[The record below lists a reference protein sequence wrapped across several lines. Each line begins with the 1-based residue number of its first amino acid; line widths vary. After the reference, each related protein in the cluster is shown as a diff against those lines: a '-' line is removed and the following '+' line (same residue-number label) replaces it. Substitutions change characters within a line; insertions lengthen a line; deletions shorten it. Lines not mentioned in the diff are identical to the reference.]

1 MNKKKFVSLLCASA
15 MMFSTMSSLVVAQAD
30 TIDSDASISLAA
42 VEQPSTIENVPA
54 LISELKS
61 VEGNVATFE
70 VKITGV
76 GDKSVGAISYAVS
89 SSDSEV
95 TVSEI
100 ETADSFRAAT
110 TNVTTNGVS
119 MLSWSDSNGVAGDS
133 NVIGTYTATVNGD
146 IVDGTEYALT
156 VGYLSTAFIDD
167 PFKTYEYDPEVAD
180 DATRTLNYNIPTFK
194 VSTAVSTPEA
204 TAEATPEATAEATP
218 EATAEAT
225 PEATAT
231 VAPTTRPR
239 PTYVPEATAT
249 PEVTPTSDPG
259 ATAKPS
265 ARPTSAPPTTIE
277 NVPSLVSEL
286 KSVEGNVATF
296 ELKITGVGDKSVGAI
311 SYAVSSSDDGVTVSE
326 IAAVDSFSGAT
337 TNVTDSGVS
346 MLSWSDSNGVAGDS
360 NVIGTYTVTVSK
372 SLDYTQTYELT
383 LGYLSTAFI
392 DDPFKT
398 YEYDPEAADDTSRTL
413 NYNIP
418 SFTIEYVEPT
428 TEPGT
433 PEPTGTPAPTEKP
446 IVGTPVKVTDIVD
459 TDKAAEYEAQEDV
472 SAVYVSVVVTDTEGN
487 ELEYGEDYVVKDAEG
502 NILTQNEF
510 NGLIGGHLGNVSE
523 ALDGLSIVAYRD
535 DVKVNAQLIAEKA
548 DGSQEL
554 VDVKDEVVADPSTT
568 PTTAPSTQY
577 KFTKWTKTGS
587 SSSITSDSITRGYS
601 RTYVANFNN
610 FDEDT
615 QYIKYEITS
624 GDRYIDLVELA
635 DTTKINVEAST
646 VGTARI
652 KATLYDEAT
661 DKVLAESTTLS
672 ISVKSATSSSGSS
685 SSSGSGSTGGSSIG
699 QIAGGNL
706 GNVSIT
712 DPGIVNGNVNF
723 QDLDQ
728 AAWARD
734 AIVYLAQRGIIN
746 GRSST
751 EFAPNDSITRAEFA
765 QLVINMYGLN
775 KITSANVNVTSN
787 FADVQS
793 GTWYYNAVNIA
804 ANLGIVNGYP
814 DGNFYP
820 NNLVSRQEMALMM
833 YRVAN
838 KANAKLTAVNEQKVW
853 SDPVADWAADAVTTL
868 QMAGVINGTSD
879 TTFEAEAG
887 ATRAQAAQMIY
898 NLYQVIK

>member
-204 TAEATPEATAEATP
+204 TAEATPEATP

-239 PTYVPEATAT
+239 PTYVPEETAT

-459 TDKAAEYEAQEDV
+459 TDKAAEYEKDENV

-487 ELEYGEDYVVKDAEG
+487 ELVYGQDYVVKDAEG
-502 NILTQNEF
+502 NVLTQNEF

-523 ALDGLSIVAYRD
+523 VLDGLSIVAYRD

-554 VDVKDEVVADPSTT
+554 IDVKDEVVAEPSTT
-568 PTTAPSTQY
+568 PTTAPSSQY

-672 ISVKSATSSSGSS
+672 ISVKSATSSSGPS

-751 EFAPNDSITRAEFA
+751 EFAPNILS
-765 QLVINMYGLN
+765 
-775 KITSANVNVTSN
+775 
-787 FADVQS
+787 
-793 GTWYYNAVNIA
+793 
-804 ANLGIVNGYP
+804 
-814 DGNFYP
+814 
-820 NNLVSRQEMALMM
+820 QELSSHS
-833 YRVAN
+833 
-838 KANAKLTAVNEQKVW
+838 L
-853 SDPVADWAADAVTTL
+853 L
-868 QMAGVINGTSD
+868 
-879 TTFEAEAG
+879 
-887 ATRAQAAQMIY
+887 
-898 NLYQVIK
+898 

>member
-204 TAEATPEATAEATP
+204 TAEATPEATA
-218 EATAEAT
+218 
-225 PEATAT
+225 T

-428 TEPGT
+428 TAPGT

-523 ALDGLSIVAYRD
+523 VLDGLSIVAYRD

-548 DGSQEL
+548 DGSQDL

-661 DKVLAESTTLS
+661 DKALAESTTLS

-775 KITSANVNVTSN
+775 AVTSANVNVTSN

>member
-1 MNKKKFVSLLCASA
+1 MKKANKLVALICSLAMIFTMLANFTIASA
-15 MMFSTMSSLVVAQAD
+15 AGVGMTLELNEAQSTATTKV
-30 TIDSDASISLAA
+30 IDVKYSGLDAGIASFEVYI
-42 VEQPSTIENVPA
+42 NVPTSVTSIKTESKLFTSIIDNTA
-54 LISELKS
+54 NLADGMYNVGGISVDNVKSEDGIFATITMELGAANTSAFDVTLQDGTKMADENAVGYSLSKGDFEAAS
-61 VEGNVATFE
+61 VTIPATP
-70 VKITGV
+70 
-76 GDKSVGAISYAVS
+76 
-89 SSDSEV
+89 DSTPEV
-95 TVSEI
+95 TTEP
-100 ETADSFRAAT
+100 TPDT
-110 TNVTTNGVS
+110 T
-119 MLSWSDSNGVAGDS
+119 
-133 NVIGTYTATVNGD
+133 
-146 IVDGTEYALT
+146 
-156 VGYLSTAFIDD
+156 
-167 PFKTYEYDPEVAD
+167 
-180 DATRTLNYNIPTFK
+180 
-194 VSTAVSTPEA
+194 STPEA
-204 TAEATPEATAEATP
+204 TTEPTPEVTP
-218 EATAEAT
+218 
-225 PEATAT
+225 T
-231 VAPTTRPR
+231 VMPTVRPR
-239 PTYVPEATAT
+239 PTYEPEATAT
-249 PEVTPTSDPG
+249 PEATTEPTPETTSIPDFPSITDGIGIELIVDEELSTDTTKVINAKYVGLPDGIASFEIYINVPTSITDIKTTSSVFTSVIDN
-259 ATAKPS
+259 TANLADGKY
-265 ARPTSAPPTTIE
+265 
-277 NVPSLVSEL
+277 NVGGI
-286 KSVEGNVATF
+286 SVDNVKT
-296 ELKITGVGDKSVGAI
+296 
-311 SYAVSSSDDGVTVSE
+311 DDGVFATITMELGTPITEDTVITLQDGTKMADENAKGYSLSKGE
-326 IAAVDSFSGAT
+326 IPAAYAVLRAPAPAT
-337 TNVTDSGVS
+337 PV
-346 MLSWSDSNGVAGDS
+346 
-360 NVIGTYTVTVSK
+360 
-372 SLDYTQTYELT
+372 
-383 LGYLSTAFI
+383 
-392 DDPFKT
+392 
-398 YEYDPEAADDTSRTL
+398 
-413 NYNIP
+413 
-418 SFTIEYVEPT
+418 
-428 TEPGT
+428 PGT

-446 IVGTPVKVTDIVD
+446 IVGTPVKVTDVVD

-661 DKVLAESTTLS
+661 DKALAESTTLS

>member
-1 MNKKKFVSLLCASA
+1 MKKTKFVALLCSATMALSTFSGFISVSAAPVTDDVTAVTQAEGITKGIKLEYDTETSTATDKNINVYAVGYDLVKSGTVSIEVPDDVVEKIESATATSAMSTSITVTSLNTIKNKKFLTGSYAMAAAEDVTDQNGLLFTFNIKLTEDIANDWA
-15 MMFSTMSSLVVAQAD
+15 LVLRDNA
-30 TIDSDASISLAA
+30 
-42 VEQPSTIENVPA
+42 TIED
-54 LISELKS
+54 
-61 VEGNVATFE
+61 ATAEYKYADGAFDFE
-70 VKITGV
+70 
-76 GDKSVGAISYAVS
+76 S
-89 SSDSEV
+89 STVTKYIPTTTPEV
-95 TVSEI
+95 TTEP
-100 ETADSFRAAT
+100 T
-110 TNVTTNGVS
+110 TTPEVTTEP
-119 MLSWSDSNGVAGDS
+119 
-133 NVIGTYTATVNGD
+133 TTT
-146 IVDGTEYALT
+146 
-156 VGYLSTAFIDD
+156 
-167 PFKTYEYDPEVAD
+167 PEVTTEPTTAPSMIPAD
-180 DATRTLNYNIPTFK
+180 PRPTQMPGEATE
-194 VSTAVSTPEA
+194 TPEA
-204 TAEATPEATAEATP
+204 TVEPSAEPTTTPEVTVEPTKAPTPTPITKGIKLEYDTETSTATDKNINVYAVGYDLVKSGTVSIEVPDDVVEKIESATATSAMSTSITVTSLNTIKNKKFLTGSYAMAAAEDVTDQNGLLFTFNIKLTEDIANDWALVLRDNATIEDATAEYKYADGAFDFESSTVTKYVAPVETETPAT
-218 EATAEAT
+218 EAPATEA
-225 PEATAT
+225 PAT
-231 VAPTTRPR
+231 VAPT
-239 PTYVPEATAT
+239 A
-249 PEVTPTSDPG
+249 
-259 ATAKPS
+259 
-265 ARPTSAPPTTIE
+265 
-277 NVPSLVSEL
+277 
-286 KSVEGNVATF
+286 
-296 ELKITGVGDKSVGAI
+296 
-311 SYAVSSSDDGVTVSE
+311 
-326 IAAVDSFSGAT
+326 
-337 TNVTDSGVS
+337 
-346 MLSWSDSNGVAGDS
+346 
-360 NVIGTYTVTVSK
+360 
-372 SLDYTQTYELT
+372 
-383 LGYLSTAFI
+383 
-392 DDPFKT
+392 
-398 YEYDPEAADDTSRTL
+398 
-413 NYNIP
+413 
-418 SFTIEYVEPT
+418 
-428 TEPGT
+428 
-433 PEPTGTPAPTEKP
+433 APTEKP
-446 IVGTPVKVTDIVD
+446 IID
-459 TDKAAEYEAQEDV
+459 TVELSDLV
-472 SAVYVSVVVTDTEGN
+472 SASAAREAEAVEGAVVYVTTHVTSGNDTLVYGTDYVAKIGNTVLTEKEYTDRIWAYDGNKASDAIDDISLVFYKSADVAAKLNVEGN
-487 ELEYGEDYVVKDAEG
+487 PYAIDYGTA
-502 NILTQNEF
+502 
-510 NGLIGGHLGNVSE
+510 
-523 ALDGLSIVAYRD
+523 
-535 DVKVNAQLIAEKA
+535 KVEEP
-548 DGSQEL
+548 D
-554 VDVKDEVVADPSTT
+554 T
-568 PTTAPSTQY
+568 PSTQY

-601 RTYVANFNN
+601 RTYMANFNN

-712 DPGIVNGNVNF
+712 DPGVINGNVNF

>member
-1 MNKKKFVSLLCASA
+1 MNKTKKLVSLICSIAMIFTMMANFTLVSAADAPGMVLEYDGTNSTETKKVINAKYVGFDDGITSFTVQINIPDTVVSATATAASGFIA
-15 MMFSTMSSLVVAQAD
+15 TDNLDTTAHTYTYGGMAIDNVKTDDNVFATIELTLSAPLESDFTAKLIGSSVIAVGA
-30 TIDSDASISLAA
+30 TEYSISNGQLEASEVVIPVA
-42 VEQPSTIENVPA
+42 TETENPSTEAPSTEAPATEAPATEAPSTEAPATETPSMVPA
-54 LISELKS
+54 DPRPTQMPSEETEAPATEAPATEVPSTEAPATETPATAIPTMDPIDLGIALEYDTVNSTETKKVINAKYVGFDDGITSFTVQINIPDTVVSATATAASGFIATDNLDITAHTYTYGGMAIDNVKTDDNVFATIELTLSEDVASDFKAELIGSS
-61 VEGNVATFE
+61 VIA
-70 VKITGV
+70 
-76 GDKSVGAISYAVS
+76 VGATEYSISNGKLPAAYAVIS
-89 SSDSEV
+89 SV
-95 TVSEI
+95 TLPV
-100 ETADSFRAAT
+100 ETETPAT
-110 TNVTTNGVS
+110 E
-119 MLSWSDSNGVAGDS
+119 AP
-133 NVIGTYTATVNGD
+133 AT
-146 IVDGTEYALT
+146 
-156 VGYLSTAFIDD
+156 
-167 PFKTYEYDPEVAD
+167 
-180 DATRTLNYNIPTFK
+180 
-194 VSTAVSTPEA
+194 EA
-204 TAEATPEATAEATP
+204 P
-218 EATAEAT
+218 
-225 PEATAT
+225 AT
-231 VAPTTRPR
+231 VAPT
-239 PTYVPEATAT
+239 A
-249 PEVTPTSDPG
+249 
-259 ATAKPS
+259 
-265 ARPTSAPPTTIE
+265 
-277 NVPSLVSEL
+277 
-286 KSVEGNVATF
+286 
-296 ELKITGVGDKSVGAI
+296 
-311 SYAVSSSDDGVTVSE
+311 
-326 IAAVDSFSGAT
+326 
-337 TNVTDSGVS
+337 
-346 MLSWSDSNGVAGDS
+346 
-360 NVIGTYTVTVSK
+360 
-372 SLDYTQTYELT
+372 
-383 LGYLSTAFI
+383 
-392 DDPFKT
+392 
-398 YEYDPEAADDTSRTL
+398 
-413 NYNIP
+413 
-418 SFTIEYVEPT
+418 
-428 TEPGT
+428 
-433 PEPTGTPAPTEKP
+433 APTEKP
-446 IVGTPVKVTDIVD
+446 IID
-459 TDKAAEYEAQEDV
+459 TVELSDLV
-472 SAVYVSVVVTDTEGN
+472 SASAAREAEAVEGAVVYVTTHVTSGNDTLVYGTDYVAKIGNTVLTEKEYTDRIWAYDGNKASDAIDDISLVFYKSADVAAKLNVEGN
-487 ELEYGEDYVVKDAEG
+487 PYAIDYG
-502 NILTQNEF
+502 TT
-510 NGLIGGHLGNVSE
+510 
-523 ALDGLSIVAYRD
+523 
-535 DVKVNAQLIAEKA
+535 KVEEP
-548 DGSQEL
+548 D
-554 VDVKDEVVADPSTT
+554 T
-568 PTTAPSTQY
+568 PSTQY

-712 DPGIVNGNVNF
+712 DPGVINGNVNF

>member
-15 MMFSTMSSLVVAQAD
+15 MMFSTMSSLMVAQAD

-61 VEGNVATFE
+61 VEGNVATFD
-70 VKITGV
+70 IMYTGA
-76 GDKSVGAISYAVS
+76 GENHVGAISYRVGPT
-89 SSDSEV
+89 DDTL

-100 ETADSFRAAT
+100 TPAEEFAAT
-110 TNVTTNGVS
+110 TQTNVVDGVS
-119 MLSWSDSNGVAGDS
+119 FYSYNSATGVLGDS
-133 NVIGTYTATVNGD
+133 NVIGTYTVTVNEE

-156 VGYLSTAFIDD
+156 IPFASMNFTED
-167 PFKTYEYDPEVAD
+167 PFNTYMYNPAGTT
-180 DATRTLNYNIPTFK
+180 ARTLNYNIPVFT

-204 TAEATPEATAEATP
+204 TTEATPEATVEATP
-218 EATAEAT
+218 EATVEAT

-249 PEVTPTSDPG
+249 PEVTPTSDPSV
-259 ATAKPS
+259 TEKPT
-265 ARPTSAPPTTIE
+265 ARPTSEPPATVENAPALI
-277 NVPSLVSEL
+277 SEL

-296 ELKITGVGDKSVGAI
+296 DIMYTGAGENHVGAI
-311 SYAVSSSDDGVTVSE
+311 SYRVGPTDDTLTVSE
-326 IAAVDSFSGAT
+326 ITPAEEFAAT
-337 TNVTDSGVS
+337 TQTNVVDGVS
-346 MLSWSDSNGVAGDS
+346 FYSYNSATGVLGDS
-360 NVIGTYTVTVSK
+360 NVIGTYTVTVNEEIV
-372 SLDYTQTYELT
+372 DGTEYALT
-383 LGYLSTAFI
+383 IPFASMNFTE
-392 DDPFKT
+392 DPFNT
-398 YEYDPEAADDTSRTL
+398 YMYNPAGSAERTL

-428 TEPGT
+428 TAPGT

-446 IVGTPVKVTDIVD
+446 IVGTPVKVTDVVD